1 MTLIV
6 QEVKAMNKYV
16 VVDVETTGN
25 SPKNGDKIIQIGLV
39 VIEEGKI
46 VDRFSSFVQYDD
58 ELSPFIENLTGI
70 QKHQLLD
77 APSFC
82 EIAPTLMNF
91 FLEAI
96 FVAHNV
102 MFDLTFIQSE
112 LEECGYNH
120 FSGPVID
127 TVELSRLLLPTE
139 ESYKLNQLAMK
150 LKIDHERPHQ
160 ADSDAEVTAEL
171 LIFLLNKLDTLPLLT
186 LQRLKPIIHKLNPG
200 LEEIIIS
207 IINKKLTCIL
217 IDDDKDEFRQSALI
231 KKQEKVVDEPHDIPD
246 FAEEIE
252 NLEQRLS
259 QVMKGYEVRLGQK
272 EMMET
277 INESLQTN
285 HHLLI
290 EAGTGTGKSLG
301 YLFPSIYYAKKHD
314 QPVVISTHTV
324 QLQQQLLER
333 DIQFLKRCVP
343 FPVHYAVLKGRNHY
357 LCLRKFEQQLETLTN
372 DNYDTLFSKGQ
383 ILIWLTETNT
393 GDVEELNLP
402 SGGSMFWKD
411 VQSEASSCIGRHC
424 PWFSRCFYHRAR
436 QDAHSADIIIT
447 NHALLFTD
455 LVSENQL
462 LPGYKQ
468 VVIDEAHQ
476 IEDIASDFF
485 GIRTDYFSIVHL
497 LNRLGN
503 SYTNDLLKK
512 VVLLSE
518 ELQADLADC
527 FEQLD
532 KDLAELKF
540 ELDQF
545 FSQLHQ
551 IVYSRSSKQ
560 DLGRVSMRY
569 RPDALDNQEWVKAK
583 EVLHRLIMYF
593 HHSFKSIKRIVHE
606 LELFE
611 HDLDFMQNGV
621 VTNFKGIFTTL
632 KEEKG
637 KLEQLFLEFDQQ
649 FVYWLEIDAKGAKN
663 AAYIYSKP
671 IDISELFADKF
682 LTKKQSI
689 IMTSATLTV
698 KNSFAYFINRVGLKD
713 FGPITK
719 TIASP
724 YAYDEQVKLMVPS
737 SIPNI
742 KEVSE
747 NEYIYEIVIS
757 ILDIAKIT
765 RGRMLVLFTSYDML
779 RKAFFQLKDF
789 ITDEEFALIAQ
800 GINSGSRAKLTKNF
814 QQFDQ
819 AILFGTSS
827 FWEGVDIPG
836 EDLSCIIIVR
846 LPFSPPDNPAFEAK
860 AEKLKENG
868 GNPFMEL
875 ALPQAII
882 RFKQGFG
889 RLIRSSQDRGVV
901 FVFDKRMTDTR
912 YGSLFVKSLP
922 KVPLYKKPLQELLYE
937 LKSWL

>member
-91 FLEAI
+91 FHEAI

-217 IDDDKDEFRQSALI
+217 IDDDRDEFRQIALI

-357 LCLRKFEQQLETLTN
+357 LCLRKFEQQLETLIN

-411 VQSEASSCIGRHC
+411 VQNEASSCIGRHC

-436 QDAHSADIIIT
+436 QDAYNADIIIT

-455 LVSENQL
+455 LISENQL

-485 GIRTDYFSIVHL
+485 GIRADYFSIVHL

-512 VVLLSE
+512 VVSLSE
-518 ELQADLADC
+518 ELQVDITDC

-532 KDLAELKF
+532 KDLVELKF

-663 AAYIYSKP
+663 A
-671 IDISELFADKF
+671 DIHL
-682 LTKKQSI
+682 
-689 IMTSATLTV
+689 
-698 KNSFAYFINRVGLKD
+698 
-713 FGPITK
+713 
-719 TIASP
+719 
-724 YAYDEQVKLMVPS
+724 
-737 SIPNI
+737 
-742 KEVSE
+742 
-747 NEYIYEIVIS
+747 
-757 ILDIAKIT
+757 
-765 RGRMLVLFTSYDML
+765 
-779 RKAFFQLKDF
+779 
-789 ITDEEFALIAQ
+789 
-800 GINSGSRAKLTKNF
+800 
-814 QQFDQ
+814 
-819 AILFGTSS
+819 
-827 FWEGVDIPG
+827 
-836 EDLSCIIIVR
+836 
-846 LPFSPPDNPAFEAK
+846 
-860 AEKLKENG
+860 
-868 GNPFMEL
+868 
-875 ALPQAII
+875 
-882 RFKQGFG
+882 
-889 RLIRSSQDRGVV
+889 
-901 FVFDKRMTDTR
+901 
-912 YGSLFVKSLP
+912 
-922 KVPLYKKPLQELLYE
+922 
-937 LKSWL
+937 